1 MFVVF
6 LTVLGLLRG
15 CMGGGGLCLHQS
27 PMQFLKLL
35 FHSTISDLL
44 IINTGIYQRFSTTA
58 QHTNCKV
65 S

>member
-15 CMGGGGLCLHQS
+15 CMGEGCVMFTSIPNATSLII
-27 PMQFLKLL
+27 